1 MQLAGKLR
9 ATRQPPL
16 ATTPKRVVMPRIE
29 FYVLSTAVPG
39 DRLRAACQLT
49 MKAWRAGLPVFVR
62 GSDAQQ
68 CSELDELLW
77 RFKAESFV
85 PHSLQQD
92 DTQAPVVIGLDQEPL
107 MTQGVLINLSQTLSP
122 QVEHFSR
129 VIEIVN
135 QEPSLLSACRDNFR
149 SYRQRGYD
157 PKRVEL

>member
-1 MQLAGKLR
+1 
-9 ATRQPPL
+9 
-16 ATTPKRVVMPRIE
+16 MPRIE
-29 FYVLSTAVPG
+29 FYVLSTAVPAE
-39 DRLRAACQLT
+39 RLRAACQLA

-62 GSDAQQ
+62 GSDVQQ

-85 PHSLQQD
+85 PHDLHQD
-92 DTQAPVVIGLDQEPL
+92 NPQAPVTIGLDDEPASQ
-107 MTQGVLINLSQTLSP
+107 QGVLINLGSTLSP
-122 QVEHFSR
+122 HVERFSR

-135 QEPSLLSACRDNFR
+135 QEPDLLTACRENFR

>member
-1 MQLAGKLR
+1 
-9 ATRQPPL
+9 
-16 ATTPKRVVMPRIE
+16 MPRIE
-29 FYVLSTAVPG
+29 FYVLSTAMPG
-39 DRLRAACQLT
+39 DRLRAACQLA
-49 MKAWRAGLPVFVR
+49 MKAWRAGMSVFLR

-68 CSELDELLW
+68 CSEVDELLW

-85 PHSLQQD
+85 PHSLYEAD
-92 DTQAPVVIGLDQEPL
+92 ADAPVVIGLDEEPSSA
-107 MTQGVLINLSQTLSP
+107 QGVLINLGSTLSP

-135 QEPSLLSACRDNFR
+135 QEPDLLTACRENFR

>member
-1 MQLAGKLR
+1 
-9 ATRQPPL
+9 
-16 ATTPKRVVMPRIE
+16 MPRIE
-29 FYVLSTAVPG
+29 FYVLSTAMPG
-39 DRLRAACQLT
+39 DRLRAACQLA
-49 MKAWRAGLPVFVR
+49 MKAWRAGLPVFLR

-85 PHSLQQD
+85 PHDLHRD
-92 DTQAPVVIGLDQEPL
+92 DPQAPVAIGLDDEPASQ
-107 MTQGVLINLSQTLSP
+107 QGVLINLGSTLSP
-122 QVEHFSR
+122 HVERFSR

-135 QEPSLLSACRDNFR
+135 QEPDLLTACRENFR